1 MITKIETNLKDNK
14 FFSTSSELSF
24 TGKLHKEEF
33 ELLILYPEI
42 TYQTLLGFGGAF
54 TEASAY
60 ALAQLET
67 SMQEQILNDYFSP
80 NGICYN
86 FGRLHINS
94 CDFSLENYAYLDK
107 PNLSDFTIEHDKKYL
122 IPMIKNALSIN
133 PSIQFLASPWS
144 PPAFMKDN
152 NNMNNGGKLLNTYK
166 QLWADYLVNYV
177 RSYKEEGIEIS
188 YMTIQ
193 NEPNAVQEWE
203 SCNYTAKEEADL
215 LKNFLFPTFRF
226 YNIPMKF
233 LIWDQN
239 KERILYRI
247 NAIYKDKEMA
257 QFIAG
262 IAYHYYTGD
271 HFNNLAIT
279 KQLCP
284 ELLLIH
290 SEGCTGYS
298 KNNKQTE
305 IRNAE
310 IYAHD
315 IIGDLNNGCN
325 AYIDWNMVLEYYGG
339 PNHKKNFCNAPIMT
353 NKRKTGYTRML
364 TFYYIGHFS
373 KYIKP
378 GAKRIAYSSY
388 TDKIEMTAFLN
399 SDGSIVVVLL
409 NRTDDLLHY
418 KLNIQEDILEDSIER
433 HSIVTYI
440 IERK

>member
-14 FFSTSSELSF
+14 FFSTITNISF
-24 TGKLHKEEF
+24 TGKLQSEEF
-33 ELLILYPEI
+33 ELLILYPDI

-54 TEASAY
+54 TESSAY
-60 ALAQLET
+60 ALSQLKA
-67 SMQEQILNDYFSP
+67 SMQEQILNDYFSQ

-94 CDFSLENYAYLDK
+94 CDFSLGNYAYLDK

-122 IPMIKNALSIN
+122 IPTIKQALKIN
-133 PSIQFLASPWS
+133 PSIEFLASPWS

-177 RSYKEEGIEIS
+177 REYKKEGINIS

-193 NEPNAVQEWE
+193 NEPNAIQSWE
-203 SCNYTAKEEADL
+203 SCNYTAIEEANL
-215 LKNFLFPTFRF
+215 LKQYLFPTFRF

-233 LIWDQN
+233 LVWDQN

-247 NAIYKDKEMA
+247 NAIYKDKE
-257 QFIAG
+257 IAKLISG

-298 KNNKQTE
+298 KNNKQSE
-305 IRNAE
+305 LRNAE

-315 IIGDLNNGCN
+315 IIGDLNHGCN
-325 AYIDWNMVLEYYGG
+325 AYIDWNIVLDYYGG
-339 PNHKKNFCNAPIMT
+339 PNHKKNYCNSPIMI
-353 NKRKTGYTRML
+353 NKKKTGYTRML

-373 KYIKP
+373 KYIQP

-388 TDKIEMTAFLN
+388 TDKVEITAFIN
-399 SDGSIVVVLL
+399 PDESIIVVFL
-409 NRTDDLLHY
+409 NTTNDQVNY
-418 KLNIQEDILEDSIER
+418 KLNIQEDVLNVTIKK
-433 HSIVTYI
+433 HSIVTYV

>member
-1 MITKIETNLKDNK
+1 
-14 FFSTSSELSF
+14 
-24 TGKLHKEEF
+24 
-33 ELLILYPEI
+33 
-42 TYQTLLGFGGAF
+42 
-54 TEASAY
+54 
-60 ALAQLET
+60 
-67 SMQEQILNDYFSP
+67 
-80 NGICYN
+80 
-86 FGRLHINS
+86 
-94 CDFSLENYAYLDK
+94 
-107 PNLSDFTIEHDKKYL
+107 
-122 IPMIKNALSIN
+122 
-133 PSIQFLASPWS
+133 
-144 PPAFMKDN
+144 
-152 NNMNNGGKLLNTYK
+152 
-166 QLWADYLVNYV
+166 
-177 RSYKEEGIEIS
+177 
-188 YMTIQ
+188 
-193 NEPNAVQEWE
+193 
-203 SCNYTAKEEADL
+203 
-215 LKNFLFPTFRF
+215 
-226 YNIPMKF
+226 MKF

-257 QFIAG
+257 KFIAG

-325 AYIDWNMVLEYYGG
+325 AYIDWNMVLEYDGG
-339 PNHKKNFCNAPIMT
+339 PNHKNNFCNAPIMT

-409 NRTDDLLHY
+409 NRTDDLVHY